1 VMIQKESEE
10 SFLKQDIKVKSHLY
24 FLRDT
29 SIIIG
34 LVTLMGYLVAYNY
47 QKGFRDFYNID
58 DTFIN
63 DINLTQV
70 IISIA
75 GILGVSVTLFN
86 LYPLIE
92 KLLTLDKKNKKLLN
106 TRYITKYWVIIPL
119 LIVGLLWNYMEF
131 SSYSLIFIASVYYL
145 LVALPVIISSFFN
158 EGKNYTEKFRN
169 NITIP
174 EQSLKDIAKFNILES
189 TKGFIL
195 GLFVAFIL
203 LGLFANLIG
212 YSKAAKKD
220 EYYIF
225 NHKNED
231 YIIISNF
238 NGNLIIAPFDKK
250 KNIIF
255 SSFQIIESKS
265 TLEKPIK
272 FNVIKFKNSPSV
284 EYTSK

>member
-1 VMIQKESEE
+1 MMIQKESEE

-131 SSYSLIFIASVYYL
+131 SSYSLIYIASVYYL

-169 NITIP
+169 NITTP

-189 TKGFIL
+189 PKGFIL

-231 YIIISNF
+231 YIIIGNY

-272 FNVIKFKNSPSV
+272 FNVIKFKNSPNV